1 MKNKLI
7 LFILLAGA
15 IIGGSLLAIYKIN
28 YDKTAKNVINLDKL
42 YPLPSIVKSPALT
55 YPRKQLNPRNPL
67 NPQKTF
73 KLAIASMMSPVANIN
88 AYEPFAKYLR
98 LALHMPVKIIQKRT
112 YLAVN
117 NLLINNKIDL
127 AFICTG
133 AYVYGGLKNR
143 VKIIAV
149 PVINGKKT
157 YRAYIIAHK
166 PSKIKFVK
174 DLKGGVFAF
183 TEPLSNTGYEYPM
196 RFFKN
201 NGINPEIYFK
211 RVMFTYNHTDS
222 IKAVAVGIADG
233 ASVDSIVYFYT
244 YNKYKSV
251 RLHTKIILKSPL
263 FPIPPIV
270 MSDGADKRLR
280 DEVKKILLDMSK
292 NPKGKLIL
300 KKLGI
305 DGFAAPDLNR
315 YK

>member
-15 IIGGSLLAIYKIN
+15 IIGGSLLAIYKTN
-28 YDKTAKNVINLDKL
+28 HYKPAKNIINLNKL
-42 YPLPSIVKSPALT
+42 YPLPAIAKNPNFPLL
-55 YPRKQLNPRNPL
+55 RKQP
-67 NPQKTF
+67 KTF

-88 AYEPFAKYLR
+88 AYKPFAKYLQ

-112 YLAVN
+112 YSAVN

-149 PVINGKKT
+149 PVIGGKTT

-166 PSKIKFVK
+166 PSKIKSVK
-174 DLKGGVFAF
+174 DLKGKVFAF

-201 NGINPEIYFK
+201 KGINPKIYFK

-222 IKAVAVGIADG
+222 IKAVAAGIAGG
-233 ASVDSIVYFYT
+233 ASVDSIVYNYT
-244 YNKYKSV
+244 YNKYESV
-251 RLHTKIILKSPL
+251 RLHTKIIFKSPL

-270 MSDGADKRLR
+270 MPDGVNKRLAGKAR
-280 DEVKKILLDMSK
+280 KVLLKMSK
-292 NPKGKLIL
+292 NPEGKIIL
-300 KKLGI
+300 KKLNI
-305 DGFAAPDLNR
+305 DGFAIPDISKYR
-315 YK
+315 

>member
-15 IIGGSLLAIYKIN
+15 VAAGLLFVIYKTN
-28 YDKTAKNVINLDKL
+28 YDNTPENTINLNKL
-42 YPLPSIVKSPALT
+42 SPLSQINTSVHVYPENNI
-55 YPRKQLNPRNPL
+55 
-67 NPQKTF
+67 NPQTF

-88 AYEPFAKYLR
+88 AYKPFAKYIQ
-98 LALHMPVKIIQKRT
+98 LALHMPVKIVQKRT
-112 YLAVN
+112 YSAVN
-117 NLLINNKIDL
+117 NLLTNNKIDL

-133 AYVYGGLKNR
+133 AYVYGGLKNK

-149 PVINGKKT
+149 PVIDGKET
-157 YRAYIIAHK
+157 YRAYIIAHM
-166 PSKIKFVK
+166 PSKINSVN
-174 DLKGGVFAF
+174 DLRGKVFAF
-183 TEPLSNTGYEYPM
+183 TEPLSNTGYEYPINL
-196 RFFKN
+196 FKIH
-201 NGINPEIYFK
+201 GINPKIYFK

-222 IKAVAVGIADG
+222 IKAVAAGIADG

-244 YNKYKSV
+244 YDKYKSV

-270 MSDGADKRLR
+270 MPDGINKKLR
-280 DEVKKILLDMSK
+280 DKVRIILLNMSK

-300 KKLGI
+300 KELSI
-305 DGFAAPDLNR
+305 DGFAAPDANK